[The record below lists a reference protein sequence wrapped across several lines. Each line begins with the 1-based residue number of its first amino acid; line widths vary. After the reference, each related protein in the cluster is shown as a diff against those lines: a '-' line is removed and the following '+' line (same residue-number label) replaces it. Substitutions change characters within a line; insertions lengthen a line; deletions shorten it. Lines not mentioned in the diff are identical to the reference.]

1 LFSDF
6 FDLSQTTQRFSS
18 EAPPIHHLIQE
29 IDMGVLGLPDLQRP
43 FVWKRSRIRDL
54 FDSLYQGFPA
64 GYFLFWNTKRNV
76 DSHSIG
82 VGTSDHPDQKM
93 IVDGQQRLT
102 SLYAVMK
109 GKPIINE
116 NNEEQLIRIAFNPL
130 TEEFA
135 VANASSDNNPAFI
148 PNVSDIWT
156 SGKGAYF
163 FTNEYIQNLKQ
174 THKITAEQENQI
186 ALNINQ
192 LENIKNYQ
200 FSVLVLSAD
209 LDVDVVAEIFQ
220 RINSGGIPLNSAD
233 FILTLMSVYWVDG
246 RHALEDFSRRAKAPS
261 ADQSGSPYNVFLAPS
276 PDQLLRVAVGLGL
289 KRGVLQNA
297 YQDLRG
303 RDPKDR
309 IVKEELRQARFDDLK
324 QAQAKVLNLSDWH
337 EYITCVKAA
346 GFRSKAMLTSAN
358 NFLYGYLLYLIGK
371 HEFGVERRALRG
383 VMSRWYFMSALTG
396 RYTGSPETV
405 LEADLRRLEQVEKTQ
420 AGFIGQLDM
429 LVTNQLTDD
438 YWRVSLPEQ
447 LDSSSAY
454 SPILFGY
461 HAALNLL
468 GATALFSKVR
478 IADLLD
484 PAVSGSKASIERH
497 HLFPK
502 AYLKKQGYSG
512 TYRLNQIANYAF
524 VEWADNI
531 KISDTPPVEYLPP
544 LFDTLTDQER
554 SNASY
559 WHALPDNWQD
569 MEYWAFVTQRRK
581 LIATVVRDG
590 FRVLTGDVQ
599 PFSGA
604 VNQPS
609 VAELLHEMET
619 LKIEFK
625 KTARV
630 PTNSEVPEKVINEA
644 VIKTVAAFLNTQGG
658 TLGIGISDDGDVF
671 GIQLDLDY
679 KRQDLDGYQN
689 WLSTLL
695 MNSIGQAPVAKHT
708 SIRFETV
715 GDHVVC
721 LIDVTPSSAPVY
733 ADTVKGKEVFYVR
746 VGNTTRILSGAEMVD
761 YIGHRF

>member
-1 LFSDF
+1 
-6 FDLSQTTQRFSS
+6 
-18 EAPPIHHLIQE
+18 
-29 IDMGVLGLPDLQRP
+29 MGVLGLPDLQRP

-54 FDSLYQGFPA
+54 FDSLYRGFPA
-64 GYFLFWNTKRNV
+64 GYFLFWNTKKHV

-82 VGTSDHPDQKM
+82 VGTIDRVDQKM

-109 GKPIINE
+109 GRPIINE
-116 NNEEQLIRIAFNPL
+116 SNEEQLIRIAFNPL
-130 TEEFA
+130 TEEFT

-148 PNVSDIWT
+148 SNISEIWS
-156 SGKGAYF
+156 SGIGTYDF
-163 FTNEYIQNLKQ
+163 
-174 THKITAEQENQI
+174 ITAFIQRLEGHQEVASDQRSVI
-186 ALNINQ
+186 ASNIQQ

-233 FILTLMSVYWVDG
+233 FILTLMSVYWVEG
-246 RHALEDFSRRAKAPS
+246 RHALEDFSRRAKTPS
-261 ADQSGSPYNVFLAPS
+261 ANQSGSPYNVFLAPS

-309 IVKEELRQARFDDLK
+309 TVREELRQARFDDLQK
-324 QAQAKVLNLSDWH
+324 AQKKVLTLADWH

-346 GFRSKAMLTSAN
+346 GFRSKSMLTSVN

-371 HEFGVERRALRG
+371 HEFGVDHRTLRG
-383 VMSRWYFMSALTG
+383 VMSRWFFMSALTG

-405 LEADLRRLEQVEKTQ
+405 LEADLRRLQQAEQTP
-420 AGFIGQLDM
+420 AGFVSQLDT
-429 LVTNQLTDD
+429 LISNQLTDD

-447 LDSSSAY
+447 LDSSGAY
-454 SPILFGY
+454 SPYLFGY

-478 IADLLD
+478 ISDLLD
-484 PAVSGSKASIERH
+484 PNVSGSKAPIERH

-502 AYLKKQGYSG
+502 AYLRGLGYNG

-531 KISDTPPVEYLPP
+531 EISNAAPSEYFPA
-544 LFDTLTDQER
+544 LFQDLTDQEK

-559 WHALPDNWQD
+559 WHSLPHNWQD
-569 MEYWAFVTQRRK
+569 MEYLEFIAQRQK
-581 LIATVVRDG
+581 LIAAVIRDG

-599 PFSGA
+599 PFNGKMTE
-604 VNQPS
+604 PS
-609 VAELLHEMET
+609 VSELLHDMET

-625 KTARV
+625 ATARV
-630 PTNSEVPEKVINEA
+630 PMTSDVPEKVIHEG
-644 VIKTVAAFLNTQGG
+644 VIKTVAAFMNTQGG
-658 TLGIGISDDGDVF
+658 TLGIGISDDGDIL
-671 GIQLDLDY
+671 GIQADLDH

-695 MNSIGQAPVAKHT
+695 MTSLGQAPVAKHVG
-708 SIRFETV
+708 IRFETV
-715 GDHVVC
+715 EDHVVC
-721 LIDVTPSSAPVY
+721 LVDVLPSTTPVF
-733 ADTVKGKEVFYVR
+733 ADTVKGNEVFYVR
-746 VGNTTRILSGAEMVD
+746 VGNTTRILTGPDMVD
-761 YIGHRF
+761 YSKHRF

>member
-1 LFSDF
+1 
-6 FDLSQTTQRFSS
+6 
-18 EAPPIHHLIQE
+18 
-29 IDMGVLGLPDLQRP
+29 MGVLGLPDLQRP

-64 GYFLFWNTKRNV
+64 GYFLFWNTKKNV

-82 VGTSDHPDQKM
+82 VGTADRADQKM

-130 TEEFA
+130 TEEFT

-148 PNVSDIWT
+148 PNVSEIWT

-163 FTNEYIQNLKQ
+163 FTNEFVQNLKRTQ
-174 THKITAEQENQI
+174 EITPEQENRI

-209 LDVDVVAEIFQ
+209 LDVDVVAEVFQ

-246 RHALEDFSRRAKAPS
+246 RHALEDFSRRAKVPS
-261 ADQSGSPYNVFLAPS
+261 ADQTGSPYNVFLAPS

-309 IVKEELRQARFDDLK
+309 LVKEELREARFEDLK
-324 QAQAKVLNLSDWH
+324 QSQAKVLNLSDWH
-337 EYITCVKAA
+337 EYINCVKAA

-371 HEFGVERRALRG
+371 HEFGVGRRALRG
-383 VMSRWYFMSALTG
+383 VMSRWFFMSALTG

-405 LEADLRRLEQVEKTQ
+405 LEADLRRLEQVEKSQ
-420 AGFIGQLDM
+420 AGFVGQLDM

-484 PAVSGSKASIERH
+484 PAVSGSKAPIERH

-502 AYLKKQGYSG
+502 AYLKKQGHSG

-531 KISDTPPVEYLPP
+531 EISDKPPAEYLPP

-554 SNASY
+554 SNAAY
-559 WHALPDNWQD
+559 WHALPENWQD
-569 MEYWAFVTQRRK
+569 MEYWEFVSQRRK

-599 PFSGA
+599 PFTGA
-604 VNQPS
+604 INEPS

-625 KTARV
+625 ETARV
-630 PTNSEVPEKVINEA
+630 PKNSDVPEKVINEA

-658 TLGIGISDDGDVF
+658 TLAIGISDDGDVV
-671 GIQLDLDY
+671 GIQPDLDY
-679 KRQDLDGYQN
+679 KRLDLDGFQN

-695 MNSIGQAPVAKHT
+695 MSSIGQAPVAKHA
-708 SIRFETV
+708 SVRFETV

-721 LIDVTPSSAPVY
+721 LVDVSPSSAPVY